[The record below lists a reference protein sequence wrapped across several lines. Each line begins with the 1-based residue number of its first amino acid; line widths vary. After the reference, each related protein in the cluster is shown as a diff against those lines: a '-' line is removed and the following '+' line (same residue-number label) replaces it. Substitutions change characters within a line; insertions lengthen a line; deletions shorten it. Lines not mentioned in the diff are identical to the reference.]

1 MKNISG
7 KDFKR
12 LLEKRGWH
20 LARIHG
26 SHHVYIKEENP
37 FRISVP
43 VHGNRPLKIGL
54 QKHLMKLADIKEED
68 L

>member
-1 MKNISG
+1 MKIISG

-12 LLEKRGWH
+12 LLEKSGWH
-20 LARIHG
+20 LARING
-26 SHHVYIKEENP
+26 SHHIYFKEGNP
-37 FRISVP
+37 CRISVP

-54 QKHLMKLADIKEED
+54 QKHLMKLTEIKEED